1 MNLVDFLTYSSSI
14 LSAQS
19 KIGYSQGGVLGD
31 FIPRSCSGQ
40 ARKNFGV
47 FHSLARP
54 PERLLSGRLK
64 LTGRT
69 ELLGSSFE
77 LLLLL
82 LLWCR

>member
-47 FHSLARP
+47 FNSLARP
-54 PERLLSGRLK
+54 PERLLSGGLK
-64 LTGRT
+64 LTGRS
-69 ELLGSSFE
+69 ELLLGLGSSFE
-77 LLLLL
+77 LLLL
-82 LLWCR
+82 WSR